1 MADKYYAVQKGRHP
15 GVYETWDACSAE
27 VKGFS
32 GAVYKS
38 FRSFAEA
45 KAFAAG
51 EEQEMFQDKDDV
63 LAEAYV
69 DGSFNAATGM
79 YGWGAVIYFGGE
91 VYEFS
96 GASGEPALAPMRNVA
111 GEIMGARM
119 AIDFCLRQGIDA
131 VSIYHDYEGI
141 GKWADGKWK
150 ANNPLTQGYSRY
162 VANARTRMSIEF
174 VKVKAHA
181 GNKYNEMADKLAKEA
196 LGI

>member
-79 YGWGAVIYFGGE
+79 YGWGAVINFGGE

-96 GASGEPALAPMRNVA
+96 GASG
-111 GEIMGARM
+111 
-119 AIDFCLRQGIDA
+119 
-131 VSIYHDYEGI
+131 
-141 GKWADGKWK
+141 
-150 ANNPLTQGYSRY
+150 
-162 VANARTRMSIEF
+162 
-174 VKVKAHA
+174 
-181 GNKYNEMADKLAKEA
+181 
-196 LGI
+196 